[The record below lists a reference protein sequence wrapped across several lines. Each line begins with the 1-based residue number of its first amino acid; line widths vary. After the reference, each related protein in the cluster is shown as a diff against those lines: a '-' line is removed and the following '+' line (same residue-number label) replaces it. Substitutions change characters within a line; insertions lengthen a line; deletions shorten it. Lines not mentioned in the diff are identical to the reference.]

1 MEIPKFM
8 KSKAFKW
15 GAGIVLFLLLA
26 YFVFKPDVDAILGR
40 GAQPLPDAAKPET
53 DAQKAAKVAALDFN
67 KELGYRTKGAEVQY
81 LQMLLNMQRPQDKLV
96 EDGIFGMKTLAA
108 VRNEF
113 GSPVKAVTL
122 RWVADERGKRLA
134 ASAVTGGNKIPN
146 TGINPYNL
154 SQLQMAT
161 N

>member
-1 MEIPKFM
+1 MKVPEFM
-8 KSKAFKW
+8 KGKAFKW
-15 GAGIVLFLLLA
+15 GASIVLFLLLA
-26 YFVFKPDVDAILGR
+26 YFVFQPDIDAILGR
-40 GAQPLPDAAKPET
+40 GAQPVPDAANPET

-67 KELGYRTKGAEVQY
+67 KQLGYRTKGVEVQY
-81 LQMLLNMQRPQDKLV
+81 LQMLLNMQRPQDKLA

-113 GSPVKAVTL
+113 GSPVKTVTL
-122 RWVADERGKRLA
+122 RWVSDERGKRLA
-134 ASAVTGGNKIPN
+134 SAVTGGVKIPN
-146 TGINPYNL
+146 TGINPYDL